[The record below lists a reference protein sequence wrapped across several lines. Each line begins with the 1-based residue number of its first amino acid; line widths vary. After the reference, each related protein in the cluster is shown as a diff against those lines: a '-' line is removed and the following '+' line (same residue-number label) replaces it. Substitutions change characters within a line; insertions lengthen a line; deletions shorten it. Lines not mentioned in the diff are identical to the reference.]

1 MRSAGIHHITAIA
14 GDPQRNLDFYTE
26 ALGLRL
32 VKRTVNFDD
41 PGSYHFYFG
50 DNIGTPGTIITFFP
64 WPGARRGTRG
74 SGQVTTVSFA
84 IPRNSMAF
92 WKERLRANHVIA
104 EEIEGRFG
112 SNALRFLDPD
122 GLQLELTIARLRQT
136 KESCY
141 PGRQLFADSPRQR
154 LKSGTLERT
163 EKLLTE
169 ILGFEFVGEE
179 NNRRRFRGSGS
190 NASAEIDLVSS
201 EAGFGQIAVGTVHH
215 IAFRAADDDEQ
226 LKVREQLAARGLN
239 VTPVIDRQ
247 YFHSIYFREPNG
259 ILFEIATDGPG
270 FLIDEPADA
279 LGETLK
285 LPPIYE
291 SKRNE
296 IERVLPTDSSPPLD
310 RIMNDFTYRFIPGTG
325 DRTLLLLHGT
335 GGNENDL
342 LPLGR
347 AIDPDASLLSPRGK
361 VLENG
366 APRFFR
372 RLAEGVF
379 DEEDVVARADELA
392 DFVSVCG
399 PKIWFR
405 SEHADCDRLFQRREY
420 RLGDD
425 AARRIEISRRD
436 FVSSDGA
443 PFTSAG
449 DHVGKLCRPDL
460 RRAF

>member
-26 ALGLRL
+26 TLGLRL

-50 DNIGTPGTIITFFP
+50 DHIGSPGTIMTFFP
-64 WPGARRGTRG
+64 WPGARRGARG

-84 IPRNSMAF
+84 VPRKSMAF
-92 WKERLRANHVIA
+92 WKERLRATHVIA

-112 SNALRFLDPD
+112 SNALRFLDAD
-122 GLQLELTIARLRQT
+122 GLQLELVASANE
-136 KESCY
+136 ESSSEHAIRGFVA
-141 PGRQLFADSPRQR
+141 P
-154 LKSGTLERT
+154 TLEVRNPEKT

-169 ILGFEFVGEE
+169 ILGFEFVAEE

-201 EAGFGQIAVGTVHH
+201 EAGFGQIAAGTVHH

-226 LKVREQLAARGLN
+226 LKVREQLVARGLN

-279 LGETLK
+279 LGEALK

-296 IERVLPTDSSPPLD
+296 IERVLPIIHLRHS
-310 RIMNDFTYRFIPGTG
+310 
-325 DRTLLLLHGT
+325 
-335 GGNENDL
+335 
-342 LPLGR
+342 
-347 AIDPDASLLSPRGK
+347 AAS
-361 VLENG
+361 
-366 APRFFR
+366 
-372 RLAEGVF
+372 
-379 DEEDVVARADELA
+379 
-392 DFVSVCG
+392 
-399 PKIWFR
+399 
-405 SEHADCDRLFQRREY
+405 
-420 RLGDD
+420 
-425 AARRIEISRRD
+425 
-436 FVSSDGA
+436 
-443 PFTSAG
+443 
-449 DHVGKLCRPDL
+449 
-460 RRAF
+460 

>member
-1 MRSAGIHHITAIA
+1 MRSAGIHHVTAIA

-50 DNIGTPGTIITFFP
+50 DNIGSPGTIMTFFP
-64 WPGARRGTRG
+64 WPGARRGARG

-84 IPRNSMAF
+84 VPRNSMAF
-92 WKERLRANHVIA
+92 WKERLRATHVIA

-122 GLQLELTIARLRQT
+122 GLQLELVASANE
-136 KESCY
+136 ESSSERAIR
-141 PGRQLFADSPRQR
+141 GFAAP
-154 LKSGTLERT
+154 TLEVRNPEKT

-169 ILGFEFVGEE
+169 ILGFEFVAEE

-201 EAGFGQIAVGTVHH
+201 EAGFGQIAAGTVHH

-226 LKVREQLAARGLN
+226 LKVREQLVARGLN

-296 IERVLPTDSSPPLD
+296 IERVLPTIHLRHS
-310 RIMNDFTYRFIPGTG
+310 
-325 DRTLLLLHGT
+325 
-335 GGNENDL
+335 
-342 LPLGR
+342 
-347 AIDPDASLLSPRGK
+347 AAS
-361 VLENG
+361 
-366 APRFFR
+366 
-372 RLAEGVF
+372 
-379 DEEDVVARADELA
+379 
-392 DFVSVCG
+392 
-399 PKIWFR
+399 
-405 SEHADCDRLFQRREY
+405 
-420 RLGDD
+420 
-425 AARRIEISRRD
+425 
-436 FVSSDGA
+436 
-443 PFTSAG
+443 
-449 DHVGKLCRPDL
+449 
-460 RRAF
+460 

>member
-50 DNIGTPGTIITFFP
+50 DSIGTPGTIMTFFP
-64 WPGARRGTRG
+64 WPGARRGARG

-84 IPRNSMAF
+84 VPRNSMAF
-92 WKERLRANHVIA
+92 WKERLRATHVIA

-122 GLQLELTIARLRQT
+122 GLQLELVASANE
-136 KESCY
+136 ESSSERAIR
-141 PGRQLFADSPRQR
+141 GFAAP
-154 LKSGTLERT
+154 TLEVRNPEKT

-169 ILGFEFVGEE
+169 NLGFEFVAEE

-201 EAGFGQIAVGTVHH
+201 EAGFGQIAAGTVHH

-296 IERVLPTDSSPPLD
+296 IERVLPTIHLRHS
-310 RIMNDFTYRFIPGTG
+310 
-325 DRTLLLLHGT
+325 
-335 GGNENDL
+335 
-342 LPLGR
+342 
-347 AIDPDASLLSPRGK
+347 AAS
-361 VLENG
+361 
-366 APRFFR
+366 
-372 RLAEGVF
+372 
-379 DEEDVVARADELA
+379 
-392 DFVSVCG
+392 
-399 PKIWFR
+399 
-405 SEHADCDRLFQRREY
+405 
-420 RLGDD
+420 
-425 AARRIEISRRD
+425 
-436 FVSSDGA
+436 
-443 PFTSAG
+443 
-449 DHVGKLCRPDL
+449 
-460 RRAF
+460 

>member
-50 DNIGTPGTIITFFP
+50 DNIGTPGTIMTFFP
-64 WPGARRGTRG
+64 WPGARRGARG

-84 IPRNSMAF
+84 VPRNSMAF
-92 WKERLRANHVIA
+92 WKERLRATHVIA

-112 SNALRFLDPD
+112 CNALRFLDPD
-122 GLQLELTIARLRQT
+122 GLQLELVASANE
-136 KESCY
+136 ESSSERAIR
-141 PGRQLFADSPRQR
+141 GFAAP
-154 LKSGTLERT
+154 TLEVRNPEKT

-169 ILGFEFVGEE
+169 ILGFEFVAEE

-201 EAGFGQIAVGTVHH
+201 EAGFGQIAAGTVHH
-215 IAFRAADDDEQ
+215 IAFRAPDEDEQ
-226 LKVREQLAARGLN
+226 LKVREQLVARGLN

-270 FLIDEPADA
+270 FLIDEPPDA

-296 IERVLPTDSSPPLD
+296 IERVLP
-310 RIMNDFTYRFIPGTG
+310 
-325 DRTLLLLHGT
+325 
-335 GGNENDL
+335 
-342 LPLGR
+342 
-347 AIDPDASLLSPRGK
+347 AIHLRHSAAS
-361 VLENG
+361 
-366 APRFFR
+366 
-372 RLAEGVF
+372 
-379 DEEDVVARADELA
+379 
-392 DFVSVCG
+392 
-399 PKIWFR
+399 
-405 SEHADCDRLFQRREY
+405 
-420 RLGDD
+420 
-425 AARRIEISRRD
+425 
-436 FVSSDGA
+436 
-443 PFTSAG
+443 
-449 DHVGKLCRPDL
+449 
-460 RRAF
+460 

>member
-1 MRSAGIHHITAIA
+1 MRSAGIHHVTAIA

-32 VKRTVNFDD
+32 IKRTVNFDD

-50 DNIGTPGTIITFFP
+50 DNIGSPGTIMTFFP
-64 WPGARRGTRG
+64 WPGARRGARG

-84 IPRNSMAF
+84 VPRNSMAF
-92 WKERLRANHVIA
+92 WKERLRATHVIA

-122 GLQLELTIARLRQT
+122 GLQLELVASANE
-136 KESCY
+136 ESSSERAIR
-141 PGRQLFADSPRQR
+141 GFAGPM
-154 LKSGTLERT
+154 LEVRNPEKT

-169 ILGFEFVGEE
+169 ILGFEFVAEE

-201 EAGFGQIAVGTVHH
+201 QAGFGQIAAGTVHH

-226 LKVREQLAARGLN
+226 LKVREQLVARGLN

-296 IERVLPTDSSPPLD
+296 IERVLPTIHL
-310 RIMNDFTYRFIPGTG
+310 R
-325 DRTLLLLHGT
+325 H
-335 GGNENDL
+335 
-342 LPLGR
+342 
-347 AIDPDASLLSPRGK
+347 AAAS
-361 VLENG
+361 
-366 APRFFR
+366 
-372 RLAEGVF
+372 
-379 DEEDVVARADELA
+379 
-392 DFVSVCG
+392 
-399 PKIWFR
+399 
-405 SEHADCDRLFQRREY
+405 
-420 RLGDD
+420 
-425 AARRIEISRRD
+425 
-436 FVSSDGA
+436 
-443 PFTSAG
+443 
-449 DHVGKLCRPDL
+449 
-460 RRAF
+460 

>member
-50 DNIGTPGTIITFFP
+50 DSIGTPGTIMTFFP
-64 WPGARRGTRG
+64 WPGARRGARG

-84 IPRNSMAF
+84 VPRNSMAF
-92 WKERLRANHVIA
+92 WKERLRATHVIA
-104 EEIEGRFG
+104 EEIGGRFG
-112 SNALRFLDPD
+112 CNALRFLDPD
-122 GLQLELTIARLRQT
+122 GLQLELVASANE
-136 KESCY
+136 ESSSERAIR
-141 PGRQLFADSPRQR
+141 GFAAP
-154 LKSGTLERT
+154 TLEVRNP
-163 EKLLTE
+163 EKTKKLITE
-169 ILGFEFVGEE
+169 ILGFEFVAEE

-201 EAGFGQIAVGTVHH
+201 EAGFGQIAAGTVHH

-296 IERVLPTDSSPPLD
+296 IERVLPTIHLRHS
-310 RIMNDFTYRFIPGTG
+310 
-325 DRTLLLLHGT
+325 
-335 GGNENDL
+335 
-342 LPLGR
+342 
-347 AIDPDASLLSPRGK
+347 AAS
-361 VLENG
+361 
-366 APRFFR
+366 
-372 RLAEGVF
+372 
-379 DEEDVVARADELA
+379 
-392 DFVSVCG
+392 
-399 PKIWFR
+399 
-405 SEHADCDRLFQRREY
+405 
-420 RLGDD
+420 
-425 AARRIEISRRD
+425 
-436 FVSSDGA
+436 
-443 PFTSAG
+443 
-449 DHVGKLCRPDL
+449 
-460 RRAF
+460 

>member
-50 DNIGTPGTIITFFP
+50 DNIGTPGTIMTFFP
-64 WPGARRGTRG
+64 WPGARRGARG

-84 IPRNSMAF
+84 VPQNSMAF
-92 WKERLRANHVIA
+92 WKERLRATHVIA

-112 SNALRFLDPD
+112 CNALRFLDPD
-122 GLQLELTIARLRQT
+122 GLQLEFVASANE
-136 KESCY
+136 ESSSERAIR
-141 PGRQLFADSPRQR
+141 GFAAP
-154 LKSGTLERT
+154 TLEVRNPEKT

-169 ILGFEFVGEE
+169 ILGFEFVAEE

-201 EAGFGQIAVGTVHH
+201 EAGFGQIAAGTVHH

-296 IERVLPTDSSPPLD
+296 IERVLPTIHLRQS
-310 RIMNDFTYRFIPGTG
+310 
-325 DRTLLLLHGT
+325 
-335 GGNENDL
+335 
-342 LPLGR
+342 
-347 AIDPDASLLSPRGK
+347 AAS
-361 VLENG
+361 
-366 APRFFR
+366 
-372 RLAEGVF
+372 
-379 DEEDVVARADELA
+379 
-392 DFVSVCG
+392 
-399 PKIWFR
+399 
-405 SEHADCDRLFQRREY
+405 
-420 RLGDD
+420 
-425 AARRIEISRRD
+425 
-436 FVSSDGA
+436 
-443 PFTSAG
+443 
-449 DHVGKLCRPDL
+449 
-460 RRAF
+460 

>member
-50 DNIGTPGTIITFFP
+50 DNIGTPGTIMTFFP
-64 WPGARRGTRG
+64 WPGARRGARG

-84 IPRNSMAF
+84 VPRNSMAF
-92 WKERLRANHVIA
+92 WKERLRATHVIA

-122 GLQLELTIARLRQT
+122 GLQLELVASANE
-136 KESCY
+136 ESSSEHAVR
-141 PGRQLFADSPRQR
+141 GFAAP
-154 LKSGTLERT
+154 TLEVRNPEKT

-169 ILGFEFVGEE
+169 NLGFEFVAEE
-179 NNRRRFRGSGS
+179 NNRRRFCGSGS
-190 NASAEIDLVSS
+190 NASAEVDLVSS
-201 EAGFGQIAVGTVHH
+201 EAGFGQVAAGTVHH

-226 LKVREQLAARGLN
+226 LQVREQLVARGLN

-285 LPPIYE
+285 LPQIYE
-291 SKRNE
+291 PKRKE
-296 IERVLPTDSSPPLD
+296 IERLLPTIHLRHS
-310 RIMNDFTYRFIPGTG
+310 
-325 DRTLLLLHGT
+325 
-335 GGNENDL
+335 
-342 LPLGR
+342 
-347 AIDPDASLLSPRGK
+347 AAS
-361 VLENG
+361 
-366 APRFFR
+366 
-372 RLAEGVF
+372 
-379 DEEDVVARADELA
+379 
-392 DFVSVCG
+392 
-399 PKIWFR
+399 
-405 SEHADCDRLFQRREY
+405 
-420 RLGDD
+420 
-425 AARRIEISRRD
+425 
-436 FVSSDGA
+436 
-443 PFTSAG
+443 
-449 DHVGKLCRPDL
+449 
-460 RRAF
+460 

>member
-50 DNIGTPGTIITFFP
+50 DNIGSPGTIMTFFP
-64 WPGARRGTRG
+64 WPGARRGARG

-84 IPRNSMAF
+84 VPRNSMAF
-92 WKERLRANHVIA
+92 WREQLRATHVIA

-122 GLQLELTIARLRQT
+122 GLQLELVASANE
-136 KESCY
+136 ESSSERAIR
-141 PGRQLFADSPRQR
+141 GFAAP
-154 LKSGTLERT
+154 TLEVRNPEKT

-169 ILGFEFVGEE
+169 ILGFEFVAEE

-201 EAGFGQIAVGTVHH
+201 EAGFGQIAAGTVHH

-296 IERVLPTDSSPPLD
+296 IERVLPTIHLRHS
-310 RIMNDFTYRFIPGTG
+310 
-325 DRTLLLLHGT
+325 
-335 GGNENDL
+335 
-342 LPLGR
+342 
-347 AIDPDASLLSPRGK
+347 AAS
-361 VLENG
+361 
-366 APRFFR
+366 
-372 RLAEGVF
+372 
-379 DEEDVVARADELA
+379 
-392 DFVSVCG
+392 
-399 PKIWFR
+399 
-405 SEHADCDRLFQRREY
+405 
-420 RLGDD
+420 
-425 AARRIEISRRD
+425 
-436 FVSSDGA
+436 
-443 PFTSAG
+443 
-449 DHVGKLCRPDL
+449 
-460 RRAF
+460 

>member
-50 DNIGTPGTIITFFP
+50 DNIGSPGTIMTFFP

-84 IPRNSMAF
+84 VPRNSMAF
-92 WKERLRANHVIA
+92 WKERLRATHVIA

-112 SNALRFLDPD
+112 CNALRFLDPD
-122 GLQLELTIARLRQT
+122 GLRFELVASANE
-136 KESCY
+136 ESSSERAIR
-141 PGRQLFADSPRQR
+141 GFAAP
-154 LKSGTLERT
+154 TLEVRNLEKT

-169 ILGFEFVGEE
+169 ILGFEFVAEE

-201 EAGFGQIAVGTVHH
+201 EAGFGQIAAGTVHH

-226 LKVREQLAARGLN
+226 LKVREQLVARGLN

-259 ILFEIATDGPG
+259 I
-270 FLIDEPADA
+270 DA

-296 IERVLPTDSSPPLD
+296 IERVLPTIHL
-310 RIMNDFTYRFIPGTG
+310 RHWT
-325 DRTLLLLHGT
+325 
-335 GGNENDL
+335 
-342 LPLGR
+342 
-347 AIDPDASLLSPRGK
+347 AS
-361 VLENG
+361 
-366 APRFFR
+366 
-372 RLAEGVF
+372 
-379 DEEDVVARADELA
+379 
-392 DFVSVCG
+392 
-399 PKIWFR
+399 
-405 SEHADCDRLFQRREY
+405 
-420 RLGDD
+420 
-425 AARRIEISRRD
+425 
-436 FVSSDGA
+436 
-443 PFTSAG
+443 
-449 DHVGKLCRPDL
+449 
-460 RRAF
+460 

>member
-50 DNIGTPGTIITFFP
+50 DNIGTPGTIMTFFP
-64 WPGARRGTRG
+64 WPGARRGARG

-84 IPRNSMAF
+84 VPRNSMAF
-92 WKERLRANHVIA
+92 WKERLRATHVIA

-112 SNALRFLDPD
+112 CNALRFLDPD
-122 GLQLELTIARLRQT
+122 GLQLELVASANEENSSERAIR
-136 KESCY
+136 
-141 PGRQLFADSPRQR
+141 GFAAP
-154 LKSGTLERT
+154 TLEVRNPEKT

-169 ILGFEFVGEE
+169 ILGFEFVAEE

-201 EAGFGQIAVGTVHH
+201 EAGFGQIAAGTVHH

-296 IERVLPTDSSPPLD
+296 IERVLPTIHLRHS
-310 RIMNDFTYRFIPGTG
+310 
-325 DRTLLLLHGT
+325 
-335 GGNENDL
+335 
-342 LPLGR
+342 
-347 AIDPDASLLSPRGK
+347 AAS
-361 VLENG
+361 
-366 APRFFR
+366 
-372 RLAEGVF
+372 
-379 DEEDVVARADELA
+379 
-392 DFVSVCG
+392 
-399 PKIWFR
+399 
-405 SEHADCDRLFQRREY
+405 
-420 RLGDD
+420 
-425 AARRIEISRRD
+425 
-436 FVSSDGA
+436 
-443 PFTSAG
+443 
-449 DHVGKLCRPDL
+449 
-460 RRAF
+460 